1 MSVQEVEVIEV
12 VEMLVAKVLMVVFDP
27 IVLSSTELEYVTNK
41 ATATV
46 REAQSSRAFPSLRL
60 SLLSLL
66 VVFSASFIF
75 ELTFVSMSFDWF
87 RATKTFFKE
96 RELVLQV
103 AM

>member
-1 MSVQEVEVIEV
+1 MSVQEVEVKEV
-12 VEMLVAKVLMVVFDP
+12 VEMLVAKVLMVIFVP
-27 IVLSSTELEYVTNK
+27 IVSSSTELEYVTKK

-46 REAQSSRAFPSLRL
+46 RDAQFSRAFPSSRL
-60 SLLSLL
+60 SLLLL
-66 VVFSASFIF
+66 LLVFSASFIF

>member
-12 VEMLVAKVLMVVFDP
+12 VEMLVAKVLMVMFIP

-46 REAQSSRAFPSLRL
+46 RETQSSRAFA
-60 SLLSLL
+60 LLPLLL
-66 VVFSASFIF
+66 VLSASFIF

>member
-1 MSVQEVEVIEV
+1 MSVQEVEVKEV
-12 VEMLVAKVLMVVFDP
+12 VEMLVATVLMVIFVP
-27 IVLSSTELEYVTNK
+27 IVSSSTELEYVTNK

-46 REAQSSRAFPSLRL
+46 REAQSSRAFALLR
-60 SLLSLL
+60 LSLL

>member
-1 MSVQEVEVIEV
+1 MSVQDVEVIEV
-12 VEMLVAKVLMVVFDP
+12 IEMLVATVLMVVFVP
-27 IVLSSTELEYVTNK
+27 IVSISTELEYVTNK
-41 ATATV
+41 ATVVV
-46 REAQSSRAFPSLRL
+46 REAQSLRAVPSARL
-60 SLLSLL
+60 SRLLLL

-75 ELTFVSMSFDWF
+75 ELTFVSMYFDWF